1 MYVNP
6 AAAASLLATAPGPA
20 FGIAIDTI
28 AARHRHSKTGVS
40 NNATTTALSLST
52 PAAATAATSSDLTV
66 GSPFNKNGNPAT
78 NGHRETTDKEG
89 YDE

>member
-1 MYVNP
+1 MYIS
-6 AAAASLLATAPGPA
+6 AAAASLLATAPA
-20 FGIAIDTI
+20 FGIADTI
-28 AARHRHSKTGVS
+28 AARHRYSKTGVS
-40 NNATTTALSLST
+40 KNATTTALST
-52 PAAATAATSSDLTV
+52 PAATAATSSDLTV